1 MDDFALI
8 VDKVRIQKK
17 LTFIIYGTTFNMD
30 FYILT
35 KEFYLLQKNFLQD
48 QATLMNDLAAEQR
61 GILKQCQLFT

>member
-30 FYILT
+30 FCMLT
-35 KEFYLLQKNFLQD
+35 KESYL
-48 QATLMNDLAAEQR
+48 R
-61 GILKQCQLFT
+61 